1 MDSIQEHLGCQQA
14 PWVYKG
20 PTPRILSLE
29 QFRTRDVHTR
39 FSEPNRT
46 PERPNRTQVRF
57 GVRQRAQF
65 SRTHLNAFEPG
76 SNARTPRP
84 AHMTYIRYILPFWW
98 KLTIYNHLNNILI
111 IYYRYYK
118 HFIQFHCFTSI
129 DSHAPIAMPL
139 SQVAPEDPSAQ
150 TKLKIFGIFP
160 FQVTNITDF
169 YDLPA
174 RQATRRFPE
183 RSGVRTPNPVRFGV
197 RSHRPNRTEVRF
209 GVRQKG
215 PVNRTEPNMNISNG
229 DENLLACGGEYCTNF
244 RQCSKGILTTLQNL
258 VHQFKPQ
265 ILRGHVHFVVL
276 TYLVQAAFNADI
288 SVTIRQIFIFQFK
301 TIVRCATS
309 HVFSSKSRRDDMRHE
324 HYLKLVQY
332 TIQKVKE

>member
-1 MDSIQEHLGCQQA
+1 MWISFPLCRIAQLFLVRSYGGIEPSSIVAENYCQHLGM
-14 PWVYKG
+14 PFSN
-20 PTPRILSLE
+20 IFISI
-29 QFRTRDVHTR
+29 RDVHTR
-39 FSEPNRT
+39 FREPNRT

-160 FQVTNITDF
+160 F
-169 YDLPA
+169 
-174 RQATRRFPE
+174 
-183 RSGVRTPNPVRFGV
+183 
-197 RSHRPNRTEVRF
+197 
-209 GVRQKG
+209 
-215 PVNRTEPNMNISNG
+215 
-229 DENLLACGGEYCTNF
+229 
-244 RQCSKGILTTLQNL
+244 
-258 VHQFKPQ
+258 
-265 ILRGHVHFVVL
+265 
-276 TYLVQAAFNADI
+276 
-288 SVTIRQIFIFQFK
+288 
-301 TIVRCATS
+301 
-309 HVFSSKSRRDDMRHE
+309 
-324 HYLKLVQY
+324 
-332 TIQKVKE
+332 